1 MAYTYNVTSDNTC
14 EVLKDGIKV
23 DTVGPWDSADGAQ
36 IWGAA
41 VCEKYNAPEYANV
54 EYPNDLPQAD

>member
-1 MAYTYNVTSDNTC
+1 
-14 EVLKDGIKV
+14 VLKDGIKV

-41 VCEKYNAPEYANV
+41 VCEKYNSEEYSGID
-54 EYPNDLPQAD
+54 YPNDKPKEE